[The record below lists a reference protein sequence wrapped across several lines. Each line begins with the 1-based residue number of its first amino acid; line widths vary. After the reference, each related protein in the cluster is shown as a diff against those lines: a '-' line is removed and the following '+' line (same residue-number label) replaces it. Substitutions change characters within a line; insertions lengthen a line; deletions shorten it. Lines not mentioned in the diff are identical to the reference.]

1 MAVSVFVGDRVLVPT
16 DTEGLSGTYALGT
29 TAVQGYLT
37 PANAGVSSGS
47 YVAYT
52 VVDSLENP
60 TQFEIGEGVFTAG
73 SPSTIARTVTIRN
86 HTGGTGKVNWGAGT
100 KYLFLAP
107 SAAKFIMYDSDG
119 NFSLSTPL
127 TIGSGTVSNT
137 ALSPINDRDTGPYFS
152 GENKFAIA
160 AGGSRVFEATTT
172 STTIYS
178 PLTAASGL
186 VVGPGGTFSVSSTA
200 IFSAI
205 SRFGSTVDAP
215 GSGNTNTGSTINPN
229 GSSHFS
235 VSSGDYAILV
245 NRNDTE
251 GVGITFNK
259 SGSQIGFVYVST
271 SVRYATSSDYRL
283 KENFEEFTEAQ
294 DFVDATPVYKF
305 NWKEKPNAPKIFG
318 FKAHE
323 VQHLIP
329 QAVIGEKDGEDMQA
343 IDHSQLVP
351 VLWGAVQSLS
361 QKVSLLENQINTL
374 TNSS

>member
-1 MAVSVFVGDRVLVPT
+1 MTRDAIVLGNSVARLQRLDTSTQPSSLQIPSTAKNLIRGKRCRYQSPAKRFHHLIALAVEVGGVEDSAPVAFTGQGIGLLIGFGQIVPHVLVL
-16 DTEGLSGTYALGT
+16 E
-29 TAVQGYLT
+29 
-37 PANAGVSSGS
+37 AN
-47 YVAYT
+47 
-52 VVDSLENP
+52 P
-60 TQFEIGEGVFTAG
+60 
-73 SPSTIARTVTIRN
+73 
-86 HTGGTGKVNWGAGT
+86 
-100 KYLFLAP
+100 
-107 SAAKFIMYDSDG
+107 
-119 NFSLSTPL
+119 TPL

-200 IFSAI
+200 TFSAM
-205 SRFGSTVDAP
+205 SRFGSTVDTP
-215 GSGNTNTGSTINPN
+215 GSGNTNLGATISNN
-229 GSSHFS
+229 GSAHFS
-235 VSSGDYAILV
+235 SDGSYVVLINTNL
-245 NRNDTE
+245 TE
-251 GVGITFNK
+251 NVGISFNR
-259 SGSQIGFVYVST
+259 SGSQIGFIYVST

-323 VQHLIP
+323 VQHLMP

-343 IDHSQLVP
+343 IDHSQLAR
-351 VLWGAVQSLS
+351 GFIGYSAS
-361 QKVSLLENQINTL
+361 I
-374 TNSS
+374 

>member
-1 MAVSVFVGDRVLVPT
+1 MGVPVYVGDRVLVT
-16 DTEGLSGTYALGT
+16 TTTVGTGTYNIDA
-29 TAVQGYLT
+29 TAVTGYLT
-37 PANAGVSSGS
+37 PAGAGVTSGVR
-47 YVAYT
+47 VAY
-52 VVDSLENP
+52 VVIDSLTNP
-60 TQFEIGEGVFTAG
+60 SLFEVGEGTYTAG
-73 SPSTIARTVTIRN
+73 SPSTISRTLIVRN
-86 HTGGTGKVNWGAGT
+86 SSGGTTAVNWSAGT

-107 SAAKFIMYDSDG
+107 SASRFVMYDSDG

-152 GENKFAIA
+152 GENRFAIA

-186 VVGPGGTFSVSSTA
+186 VVGPGGTFAVSSTA
-200 IFSAI
+200 VFSAM
-205 SRFGSTVDAP
+205 SRFGSTVDTP
-215 GSGNTNTGSTINPN
+215 GAGNTNLGATISNN
-229 GSSHFS
+229 GSAHFS
-235 VSSGDYAILV
+235 SDGAYVVLINTNL
-245 NRNDTE
+245 TE
-251 GVGITFNK
+251 NVGISFNR
-259 SGSQIGFVYVST
+259 SGSQIGFIYVST
-271 SVRYATSSDYRL
+271 SVRYATSSDHRL

-361 QKVSLLENQINTL
+361 RKVSLLENQINTL

>member
-137 ALSPINDRDTGPYFS
+137 ALSPINDRDTGPYFPAP
-152 GENKFAIA
+152 NTFAIA
-160 AGGSRVFEATTT
+160 AGGSKILEATPSAITLTGEVTT
-172 STTIYS
+172 SSTVTVGVSAQFGTSTLTPGVGNSTLGASINANGSAHFSNNGAYVASVARNSDGLLMSFGRNATAIGTIS
-178 PLTAASGL
+178 ITAAA
-186 VVGPGGTFSVSSTA
+186 VA
-200 IFSAI
+200 Y
-205 SRFGSTVDAP
+205 
-215 GSGNTNTGSTINPN
+215 NTT
-229 GSSHFS
+229 
-235 VSSGDYAILV
+235 
-245 NRNDTE
+245 
-251 GVGITFNK
+251 
-259 SGSQIGFVYVST
+259 
-271 SVRYATSSDYRL
+271 SDYRL
-283 KENFEEFTEAQ
+283 KENFEPIDDGIEILKSIPT
-294 DFVDATPVYKF
+294 YRF
-305 NWKEKPNAPKIFG
+305 NWKKLPEEPKTQG
-318 FKAHE
+318 FIAHE
-323 VQHLIP
+323 VQ
-329 QAVIGEKDGEDMQA
+329 AVIPNAVFGTKDGEQMQG
-343 IDHSQLVP
+343 IDHSKMVP
-351 VLWGAVQSLS
+351 VLWAAVQQLVSRIETLESQFVTLS
-361 QKVSLLENQINTL
+361 GSR
-374 TNSS
+374 

>member
-1 MAVSVFVGDRVLVPT
+1 MGVPVYVGDRVLVT
-16 DTEGLSGTYALGT
+16 TTTVGTGTYSIDA
-29 TAVQGYLT
+29 TAVTGYLT
-37 PANAGVSSGS
+37 PAGAGVTSGVR
-47 YVAYT
+47 VAY
-52 VVDSLENP
+52 VVIDSLTNP
-60 TQFEIGEGVFTAG
+60 SLFEVGEGTYTAG
-73 SPSTIARTVTIRN
+73 SPSTISRTLIVRN
-86 HTGGTGKVNWGAGT
+86 SSGGTTAVNWSAGT

-107 SAAKFIMYDSDG
+107 SASRFVMYDSDG

-200 IFSAI
+200 TFSAM

-259 SGSQIGFVYVST
+259 SGSQIGFIYVST
-271 SVRYATSSDYRL
+271 SVRYATSSDHRL

-361 QKVSLLENQINTL
+361 RKVSLLENQINTL